1 MSHKWAGL
9 SKILETTEGII
20 FRSCISPI
28 HRHASSEALRFLLA
42 APLSIDKLNLY
53 YNLEF
58 VLIYRKV
65 QVSFSGKHYNSIIL
79 KTHLQV
85 EASL

>member
-1 MSHKWAGL
+1 
-9 SKILETTEGII
+9 
-20 FRSCISPI
+20 
-28 HRHASSEALRFLLA
+28 
-42 APLSIDKLNLY
+42 LNLY

-58 VLIYRKV
+58 VLICRKV